1 MSYFPPFGD
10 KNGGKL
16 LKKLFALID
25 KLTGKKGK

>member
-16 LKKLFALID
+16 LKAIIKLLS
-25 KLTGKKGK
+25 KVKPKK